1 MDYQIQALNS
11 IFLFFHFSFKRGGGG
26 GGGILLQ
33 EEVDLCKQEISEIS
47 RTLDFVI
54 T

>member
-33 EEVDLCKQEISEIS
+33 EEVDLCKQEIREIS

>member
-11 IFLFFHFSFKRGGGG
+11 IFLFLFFHFSFKGGG
-26 GGGILLQ
+26 GGGIVLQ
-33 EEVDLCKQEISEIS
+33 EEVDLCKREISEIS
-47 RTLDFVI
+47 RALDFVI